1 MQPLRSVLS
10 APTLVTGVGE
20 LVAEMRA
27 GDTGKAE
34 GGGRQQAGGGGG
46 GGGGR
51 GGGRRRGA
59 AAAAAGRP
67 QSLISQSDLRVTPA
81 HNAIQQHHQLFQH
94 EPRFSFFH
102 FTTEP
107 QTIFPAHF
115 AEQLFWAR
123 PVSGLKAYCG
133 GGKVVWSVATDA
145 RQPVLSDS
153 LTFGPLILSKLG
165 ILVKITENMKY
176 DKI

>member
-1 MQPLRSVLS
+1 MLS
-10 APTLVTGVGE
+10 DPTLVTGVGE

-46 GGGGR
+46 GG

-133 GGKVVWSVATDA
+133 GKVVWSVATDA

-165 ILVKITENMKY
+165 IFVKIPKISKY
-176 DKI
+176 DKHQKNCKFKMQ